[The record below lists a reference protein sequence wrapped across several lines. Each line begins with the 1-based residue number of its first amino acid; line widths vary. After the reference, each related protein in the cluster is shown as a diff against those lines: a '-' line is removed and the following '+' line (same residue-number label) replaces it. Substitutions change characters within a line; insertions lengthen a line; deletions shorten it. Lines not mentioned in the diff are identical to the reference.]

1 MLFYTEPR
9 SARRFTLSLE
19 GHPCLPRASRGRRRN
34 SFAQRLS
41 SPSYPRKSA
50 VSVLP
55 FILPSA
61 CPPGRAFCLFRLS
74 PSRCAVEDPMKDA
87 SHACP
92 VPDGE
97 GVSRPKDHNVHVS
110 LLECAVTKKGGG
122 VGPSYFSFFTFP
134 FSYLLLLAGVRRVG
148 VDDAD
153 AMIDEGRVHAG
164 NSTRGMWA
172 GDAILGRSAARSTRM
187 VRRGFLR
194 ARRCVSGQALR
205 VKLGGIV
212 IGASI
217 VMVRR
222 MKLRWYSRYLS
233 PGTQKI

>member
-61 CPPGRAFCLFRLS
+61 CPPGLAFCLFRLS
-74 PSRCAVEDPMKDA
+74 PSRCAVEHPMKGA
-87 SHACP
+87 SPACP

-110 LLECAVTKKGGG
+110 LLECAVTQNTTLSALECALTKTRQRKSFRMRSYEKRWGGG
-122 VGPSYFSFFTFP
+122 SLPFFLFHFSIFLP
-134 FSYLLLLAGVRRVG
+134 
-148 VDDAD
+148 
-153 AMIDEGRVHAG
+153 
-164 NSTRGMWA
+164 
-172 GDAILGRSAARSTRM
+172 SAAS
-187 VRRGFLR
+187 RG
-194 ARRCVSGQALR
+194 
-205 VKLGGIV
+205 K
-212 IGASI
+212 AS
-217 VMVRR
+217 
-222 MKLRWYSRYLS
+222 W
-233 PGTQKI
+233 